1 MNLTRAERESI
12 LTFNEQEPSA
22 SVYTHNAALIRKL
35 DALAVSRP
43 EECRRVRVCHD
54 GQAAEYELPK
64 GWIKVSPPRQLSEAQ
79 RQATQKALAAAQ
91 AKRNAQNH
99 F

>member
-22 SVYTHNAALIRKL
+22 SVFTHSAALIRRL
-35 DALAVSRP
+35 DALAAARP

-64 GWIKVSPPRQLSEAQ
+64 GWIKVSPPRYVSED
-79 RQATQKALAAAQ
+79 QKEAARERM
-91 AKRNAQNH
+91 KRLH
-99 F
+99 SVGKL